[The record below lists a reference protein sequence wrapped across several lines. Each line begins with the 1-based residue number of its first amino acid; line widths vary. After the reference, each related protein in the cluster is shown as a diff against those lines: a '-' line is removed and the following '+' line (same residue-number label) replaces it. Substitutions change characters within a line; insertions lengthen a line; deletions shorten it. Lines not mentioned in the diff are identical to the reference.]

1 MELFQD
7 DEVQRLLVDDDKL
20 TESSRVREFKVVA
33 ENEATHESE
42 EMGFTPIS

>member
-1 MELFQD
+1 MELFHD
-7 DEVQRLLVDDDKL
+7 DEVQRLLVNDHKL
-20 TESSRVREFKVVA
+20 TESSRVREFNVVG